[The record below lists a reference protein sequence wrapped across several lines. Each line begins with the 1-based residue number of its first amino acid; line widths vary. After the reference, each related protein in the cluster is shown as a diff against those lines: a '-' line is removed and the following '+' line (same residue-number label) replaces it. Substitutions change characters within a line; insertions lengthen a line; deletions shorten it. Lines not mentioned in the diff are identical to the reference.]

1 MSCFPLLL
9 HPHRVIAAQ
18 SNCVLLHVTDTY
30 TRTTEVHQTLRIFH
44 ATDFSLSD
52 SHSEIYQGSGT
63 ETTLS
68 LTIM

>member
-30 TRTTEVHQTLRIFH
+30 TRTTEVRIFH

-63 ETTLS
+63 ETT
-68 LTIM
+68 IM